1 MNSFLINP
9 YEAIGKAHNE
19 GLDYVA
25 ERLRDTPM
33 PTIDVIV
40 DNVSK
45 FVCSKLKSD
54 RTYSDFDVYSVNRVV
69 TYGINHL
76 SDLKPV
82 YEENKFSQE
91 QIVFLER
98 IVSVDPYMR
107 LENQYDFFRSIE
119 GEILSYPM
127 SYGQKEILLV
137 ATAVGRY
144 SSQYWNT
151 QFENPDASPWR
162 TFLPSPDRSGT
173 ALKKKGIAKEDGKGA
188 VAGGIAGSPIF
199 GGPGILIG
207 ALGGGLGASVAALI
221 FG

>member
-9 YEAIGKAHNE
+9 FEAIGKAHNA
-19 GLDYVA
+19 GLDFVA
-25 ERLRDTPM
+25 ENLRETPM
-33 PTIDVIV
+33 PTIDTIV
-40 DNVSK
+40 DLCSK
-45 FVCSKLKSD
+45 FVCSKFYRD
-54 RTYSDFDVYSVNRVV
+54 GTYSELDIYSVNRLVS
-69 TYGINHL
+69 YGINHL

-82 YEENKFSQE
+82 YEEAKLSQE

-98 IVSVDPYMR
+98 MVSVDPYMR

-127 SYGQKEILLV
+127 TYGQKEILLV
-137 ATAVGRY
+137 ASAIGRY

-151 QFENPDASPWR
+151 QFENPDLSPWR
-162 TFLPSPDRSGT
+162 TFLPNPDQPGT
-173 ALKKKGIAKEDGKGA
+173 ALKKKGIGKEDGKGA
-188 VAGGIAGSPIF
+188 VAGGIAGSPLF

-207 ALGGGLGASVAALI
+207 ALGGAIGASVAALI